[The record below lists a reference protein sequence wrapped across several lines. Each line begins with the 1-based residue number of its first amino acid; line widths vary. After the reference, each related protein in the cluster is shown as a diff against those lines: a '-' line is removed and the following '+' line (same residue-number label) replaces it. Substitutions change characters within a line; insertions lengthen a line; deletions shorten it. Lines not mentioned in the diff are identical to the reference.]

1 LDIKD
6 FKIGWDKTWAAW
18 LASVTPIAVKLIREM
33 NERAIPVGR
42 LRAVAKAEE
51 ESEDLPPDLPGV
63 YGFFTA
69 DANDKLP
76 LVKFGETFEL
86 FARLVS
92 HVGVKPVKKIVPPRY
107 TQEKNSFSGD
117 SSFRVKIA
125 RALNLLD
132 EKGWKKHKAELRG
145 EMSEAARR
153 INLTID
159 QYRVAWQPLLSGRAE
174 LQTWAEWSNDEET
187 SYRASQMS
195 PHPFQARLKP
205 AFDKSLFDKSP
216 SYWKKLLGFKM
227 ASAGMGDVGSG

>member
-1 LDIKD
+1 MDIKD
-6 FKIGWDKTWAAW
+6 FKIGWGKTWAAW

-42 LRAVAKAEE
+42 LRVMFKGEDE
-51 ESEDLPPDLPGV
+51 FGDLPPDLPGV

-69 DANDKLP
+69 NPNDNRP

-92 HVGVKPVKKIVPPRY
+92 HIGVKPVKKIVPQRY
-107 TQEKNSFSGD
+107 IQEKNSFSGD
-117 SSFRVKIA
+117 SSFHVKIA

-132 EKGWKKHKAELRG
+132 EKSWKKHKAELRG
-145 EMSEAARR
+145 ETSETARK

-187 SYRASQMS
+187 TYRVSKMG

-205 AFDKSLFDKSP
+205 SFDKSLFDKGP
-216 SYWKKLLGFKM
+216 AYWKKVLGLEM
-227 ASAGMGDVGSG
+227 AFGH